1 MPFAKR
7 GAYPSTDHRNEKQA
21 MSKDQTQK
29 IQDLAKRL
37 IEELHALGGDILTTV
52 VVTQNQQ
59 LYRMTIRPMLLW
71 ASLPLGPT
79 TITPSSEM
87 PAGSIPP
94 CITTSPQPNIKKRD
108 GGEAHR
114 RAKV

>member
-7 GAYPSTDHRNEKQA
+7 GAYPFTDHRNEKQA

-59 LYRMTIRPMLLW
+59 ALVVSNDNPANAVMGIVAAWTDHNTPDFGN
-71 ASLPLGPT
+71 ASG
-79 TITPSSEM
+79 IN
-87 PAGSIPP
+87 PAMYHYQS
-94 CITTSPQPNIKKRD
+94 T
-108 GGEAHR
+108 
-114 RAKV
+114 AKH